1 MNMVVQRARNCG
13 KTLEVEQMIELAHSL
28 GKNLI
33 IVPKE
38 WPKSTKYWVKADFGY
53 GRN

>member
-28 GKNLI
+28 GKNILI
-33 IVPKE
+33 VSKDYPKMNRI
-38 WPKSTKYWVKADFGY
+38 DLGY
-53 GRN
+53 GSND